1 MCLLGWSLGMGWCGG
16 LGPSEPWD
24 PPPPAGRGL
33 SSGGCVPLCAPS
45 DIQLRFPQQQ
55 SISLPGIELEGFTF

>member
-24 PPPPAGRGL
+24 PPPGWQGAEQRGL
-33 SSGGCVPLCAPS
+33 RAA
-45 DIQLRFPQQQ
+45 LRTQ
-55 SISLPGIELEGFTF
+55 